1 MGFKIAIIGA
11 GSVGFTKK
19 LFTDILC
26 VPEFQDV
33 EFALTDLSE
42 HNLSMI
48 REILETVVK
57 VNKLP
62 AKVTA
67 TTDRRKAI
75 EGARYIISCVRVG
88 GLEAYADDIRIPL
101 KYGIDQCV
109 GDTICA
115 GGILY
120 GQRNIPVILDFC
132 KDIREVAAPGA
143 KFLNYANPMAMNTW
157 AAIEYGKV
165 DTVGLCHGVQHG
177 AEQIA
182 EVLGAKSLSDLD
194 YICSGINHQTW
205 FVDLK
210 LNGRPIGKDELVAA
224 FEAHPVFSQQ
234 EKLRIDVLKRFGV
247 YSTESNGHLSEY
259 LPWYRKRPDEITRWI
274 DMSDWI
280 HGETGGYLR
289 HSTETRNWFETE
301 FPQFLSSAAKPFD
314 KSKRSN
320 EHASHILEALE
331 TGRVYRGHFNVK
343 NNGIIT
349 NLPAD
354 AIIES
359 PGFVDRFGINMVSG
373 ITLPEACAA
382 TCMASINVQRM
393 SVHAAITGDIDL
405 LKLAVLH
412 DPLVGAVA
420 TPEEVWQMVDEMV
433 VAQAEWLPQYA
444 HAVPAARERLAEGK
458 VKTRDWAGAARR
470 TVRSIDELRV
480 EKAAQKE
487 AVTEGNEAGA
497 AKDGRP
503 VAAPVKTRER
513 QARGVLP
520 FGRNDDD
527 TDTQAPYRRLELRRF
542 ADCAQRP
549 RL

>member
-1 MGFKIAIIGA
+1 LPQCASPAAILLPIPRRRYFHRIEVEIMSFKIAIIGA

-26 VPEFQDV
+26 VPEFRDI
-33 EFALTDLSE
+33 EFALTDMNE
-42 HNLSMI
+42 HNLQMI
-48 REILETVVK
+48 KAILDKIVES
-57 VNKLP
+57 NRLP
-62 AKVTA
+62 TRVTA
-67 TTDRRKAI
+67 TTNRREALTS
-75 EGARYIISCVRVG
+75 ARYIISCVRVG

-132 KDIREVAAPGA
+132 KDIREVAEPGA

-182 EVLGAKSLSDLD
+182 DVLGAKSRSDLD

-205 FVDLK
+205 FIDLR
-210 LNGRPIGKDELVAA
+210 LNGRKIGKDELVAA

-259 LPWYRKRPDEITRWI
+259 LPWYRKRPEEITRWI

-301 FPQFLSSAAKPFD
+301 FPQFLASAEKPID
-314 KSKRSN
+314 PSKRSN

-331 TGRVYRGHFNVK
+331 TNRVYRGHFNVK
-343 NNGIIT
+343 NNGVIT

-373 ITLPEACAA
+373 ITIPEACAA
-382 TCMASINVQRM
+382 TCIASINVQRM
-393 SVHAAITGDIDL
+393 SVHAAISGDLDL

-412 DPLVGAVA
+412 DPLVGAIS

-433 VAQAEWLPQYA
+433 VAQAVWLPQYA
-444 HAVPAARERLAEGK
+444 DAIPAAKERLAK
-458 VKTRDWAGAARR
+458 STVKTRDWAGAARR
-470 TVRSIDELRV
+470 NVRSIDELRA
-480 EKAAQKE
+480 EKAALKQ
-487 AVTEGNEAGA
+487 AV
-497 AKDGRP
+497 
-503 VAAPVKTRER
+503 
-513 QARGVLP
+513 
-520 FGRNDDD
+520 
-527 TDTQAPYRRLELRRF
+527 
-542 ADCAQRP
+542 
-549 RL
+549 

>member
-1 MGFKIAIIGA
+1 MSFKIAIIGA
-11 GSVGFTKK
+11 GSVGFTKT
-19 LFTDILC
+19 LVSDLLC
-26 VPEFQDV
+26 VPEFASC
-33 EFALTDLSE
+33 EFALTDLNP
-42 HNLSMI
+42 HNLDMI
-48 REILETVVK
+48 KQIIEKIVA
-57 VNKLP
+57 VNNLP

-67 TTDRRKAI
+67 TTDRRAAI
-75 EGARYIISCVRVG
+75 SGAKYIMSCVRVG
-88 GLEAYADDIRIPL
+88 GLEAFATDISIPL
-101 KYGIDQCV
+101 KYGADQCV

-132 KDIREVAAPGA
+132 KDIREVAAPDA
-143 KFLNYANPMAMNTW
+143 LFLNYANPMAMNTW

-165 DTVGLCHGVQHG
+165 DTIGLCHGVQHG

-182 EVLGAKSLSDLD
+182 EVLGAKDKSELD

-205 FVDLK
+205 FVDLR
-210 LNGRPIGKDELVAA
+210 LRGRKVGKDELVAA

-259 LPWYRKRPDEITRWI
+259 LPWYRKRPEETKRWI

-289 HSTETRNWFETE
+289 YSTETRNWFETDYPE
-301 FPQFLSSAAKPFD
+301 LLKAAGKPID
-314 KSKRSN
+314 PARRSN

-343 NNGIIT
+343 NNGVIT

-359 PGFVDRFGINMVSG
+359 PGFVDRFGINMVAG

-382 TCMASINVQRM
+382 TCISSINVQRM
-393 SVHAAITGDIDL
+393 SVHAAISGDLDL

-412 DPLVGAVA
+412 DPLVGAIC
-420 TPEEVWQMVDEMV
+420 TPDEVWQMVDEMV
-433 VAQAEWLPQYA
+433 VAQAQWLPQYA
-444 HAVPAARERLAEGK
+444 DAIPAAKARLAK
-458 VKTRDWAGAARR
+458 ATIKTTDWQGAARK
-470 TVRSIDELRV
+470 TVRSVEELR
-480 EKAAQKE
+480 EMK
-487 AVTEGNEAGA
+487 GA
-497 AKDGRP
+497 HH
-503 VAAPVKTRER
+503 
-513 QARGVLP
+513 
-520 FGRNDDD
+520 
-527 TDTQAPYRRLELRRF
+527 
-542 ADCAQRP
+542 
-549 RL
+549 